1 VTDFVT
7 VETAVTRLGQTYDAN
22 ATSYTI
28 YGLTVLTTTIASIV
42 TAANEYVSGL
52 SNTNP
57 TSRQYANGVHAALAL
72 ACMRVL
78 VVASGG
84 VLNGA
89 VDYTLGDITMHK
101 GTVTQLA
108 FDGSVAAY
116 KLEYEQA
123 LTNFTSGG
131 VTANNKL
138 GEHVP
143 CRRDY

>member
-1 VTDFVT
+1 
-7 VETAVTRLGQTYDAN
+7 
-22 ATSYTI
+22 
-28 YGLTVLTTTIASIV
+28 
-42 TAANEYVSGL
+42 
-52 SNTNP
+52 
-57 TSRQYANGVHAALAL
+57 
-72 ACMRVL
+72 MRVL
-78 VVASGG
+78 VVATGG

-101 GTVTQLA
+101 GTVTQLS

-138 GEHVP
+138 SEHVP